1 MLWLKFLITC
11 RPCGDPA
18 AGMWRSQDTPGVG
31 RPALGTSPWLGSCG
45 EASSISNSVHHLWT
59 CNQQGR
65 KSRRGTSSCF
75 VSLCVSTSVGRD
87 RAGRAP
93 ALPEQD
99 RDHSPAPA
107 SGCPPLAPQGDTG
120 SSSPARGS
128 RVQSCAPCPGAQQGA
143 DEPKGRE
150 NVSCPV
156 VGMHR
161 ARSKPPCP
169 CRMASSWHTLNC
181 ARFPFEDSE
190 IQQPVPGRHQLQT
203 PLILCWPEP
212 GPALSFSWLSD
223 SQVIPSS
230 SWAPL
235 LSVYLLQKAKA
246 ALLAAGEELAEC
258 CLCEPSDLWDCL

>member
-45 EASSISNSVHHLWT
+45 EASSISNSVHHPWT

-99 RDHSPAPA
+99 RDLSPAPA
-107 SGCPPLAPQGDTG
+107 SGCPPLAPQGDAG
-120 SSSPARGS
+120 SSS
-128 RVQSCAPCPGAQQGA
+128 QPGAAECRAVLSVRGHSKEQMN
-143 DEPKGRE
+143 PKGERT
-150 NVSCPV
+150 S
-156 VGMHR
+156 
-161 ARSKPPCP
+161 
-169 CRMASSWHTLNC
+169 
-181 ARFPFEDSE
+181 
-190 IQQPVPGRHQLQT
+190 PVPWWGCTELA
-203 PLILCWPEP
+203 PNP
-212 GPALSFSWLSD
+212 
-223 SQVIPSS
+223 
-230 SWAPL
+230 PL
-235 LSVYLLQKAKA
+235 LAGWLLP
-246 ALLAAGEELAEC
+246 GT
-258 CLCEPSDLWDCL
+258 P